1 GYPRHASARLEFRR
15 RDPAPAGRLSLARR
29 AIHRPDSY
37 TGRRVSVRSISAVQ
51 AMILCGGLGTRLAE
65 ETEIRPKPMVEIG
78 GRPIL
83 WHIMKLY
90 SHFGIMDFILCL
102 GYKGDMIRD
111 YFLNYSAMN
120 SDVRVHIGERRVEHL
135 EPFHAEE
142 KWRVLLAETG
152 LSTQT
157 GGRIHRAGKGQLAVF
172 RHEGYWRPM
181 DTMRERRAH
190 EEEWASGKPPWKVW

>member
-1 GYPRHASARLEFRR
+1 
-15 RDPAPAGRLSLARR
+15 
-29 AIHRPDSY
+29 
-37 TGRRVSVRSISAVQ
+37 
-51 AMILCGGLGTRLAE
+51 TRLAE
-65 ETEIRPKPMVEIG
+65 ETESRRKTMDEIG
-78 GRPIL
+78 DLPIL

-90 SHFGIMDFILCL
+90 SPFGIMDFILCL

-152 LSTQT
+152 LATQT
-157 GGRIHRAGKGQLAVF
+157 GGRIRRAGVVVVGGVLLVGFGYGVVGGGLA
-172 RHEGYWRPM
+172 
-181 DTMRERRAH
+181 
-190 EEEWASGKPPWKVW
+190 

>member
-1 GYPRHASARLEFRR
+1 MSR
-15 RDPAPAGRLSLARR
+15 
-29 AIHRPDSY
+29 
-37 TGRRVSVRSISAVQ
+37 VQ
-51 AMILCGGLGTRLAE
+51 AMILCGGFGTRLAE
-65 ETEIRPKPMVEIG
+65 ETDVRPKPMVEIG

-142 KWRVLLAETG
+142 KRRVLLADTG
-152 LSTQT
+152 LATQT
-157 GGRIHRAGKGQLAVF
+157 VGWLLSLGVLVKLGAVL
-172 RHEGYWRPM
+172 G
-181 DTMRERRAH
+181 TGA
-190 EEEWASGKPPWKVW
+190 AQGA